1 MTTFTKLR
9 TGSWGIKSTTPVA
22 KGDRVEVQKK
32 SGERQTVTVE
42 RIVWSGNG
50 VWLCAI
56 RAEPK
61 SGGRRGSHGGSYECE
76 ECGEYVTPGSRC
88 WETGMVH

>member
-9 TGSWGIKSTTPVA
+9 SGSWGIKSTTPVA
-22 KGDRVEVQKK
+22 KGDRVEVAKK

-42 RIVWSGNG
+42 RVVWSGNG

-56 RAEPK
+56 RSEPR
-61 SGGRRGSHGGSYECE
+61 SSGSRHGGRYLCE
-76 ECGEYVTPGSRC
+76 ECGEYVTPGTSC
-88 WETGMVH
+88 WETGCMH